1 MVNLKG
7 RSVEIVGYAS
17 TRVSEYVLST
27 RLGDVVEDRGEQVV
41 VYCPN
46 EDSTH
51 YIAKYRLLTNEYE
64 FSAVPDEIG
73 VYLIQK

>member
-7 RSVEIVGYAS
+7 RSIEIVGYGSPRAN
-17 TRVSEYVLST
+17 EYTLGA
-27 RLGDVVEDRGEQVV
+27 RLGEVIEDRGEQVV

-64 FSAVPDEIG
+64 FGAVPEEIG